1 MPSVMKSIL
10 LLDVGSPLYREF
22 ALASLARQAPV
33 VLAGTSLPGW
43 AKCYVTHWIDIDP
56 EQVDEIA
63 AQIEERGIDLFLVVT
78 YYEFYVEAV
87 ALLSARFGLY
97 GNSLDTARMS
107 RDKRL
112 MRDAFA
118 RHGVSS
124 PTSVLALTDAEI
136 VRVARE
142 IGFPVVIKPRKLAGS
157 IGVVLAQT
165 EQVLQTAIEARQ
177 ASEKQVRTR
186 SAIMEETLVEAY
198 VDGPEISVESVVVNG
213 KVNIVAVT
221 QKRLGPPPYFEE
233 IGHLVSFE
241 PGGQDLPPAVVALVA
256 AAHQALKV
264 QWGITHTE
272 IRLGKDGAKVIE
284 LATRAGGDQILK
296 LVELAS
302 GLDLFKLLVDGLRD
316 VPLDLRPTRHR
327 VAAIDFIYPPH
338 AGVLDKVHAAEV
350 ALPAGV
356 TSQLVVEAAT
366 GRAMNVPPQAFLDRV
381 AFIITQ
387 ADTAQACRAAST
399 AHVRGTRV
407 VLK

>member
-1 MPSVMKSIL
+1 MKHIL
-10 LLDVGSPLYREF
+10 LLDVGNQFYREF

-33 VLAGTSLPGW
+33 ILVGKSLPEW
-43 AKCYVTHWIDIDP
+43 AERYVAHWVDIDP
-56 EQVDEIA
+56 EQIDEIA
-63 AQIEERGIDLFLVVT
+63 TQVETLGIDLLLIVT

-87 ALLSARFGLY
+87 ALLSARFGLR
-97 GNSLDTARMS
+97 GNTLDTARVS

-112 MRDAFA
+112 MREAFA

-124 PTSVLALTDAEI
+124 PTSLLALTNAEI
-136 VRVARE
+136 VAAARA

-157 IGVVLAQT
+157 IGVVLADT
-165 EQVLQTAIEARQ
+165 EQALLAAIAARH
-177 ASEKQVRTR
+177 ASEKQVRTS
-186 SAIMEETLVEAY
+186 SAIMDETLVEAY
-198 VDGPEISVESVVVNG
+198 VDGPEISVESVVAQG
-213 KVNIVAVT
+213 RVNIVAVT
-221 QKRLGPPPYFEE
+221 QKRLGPAPYFEE
-233 IGHLVSFE
+233 VGHLVSFE
-241 PGGQDLPPAVVALVA
+241 PGGQDLPPAVAALVV
-256 AAHQALKV
+256 AAHQALAV

-302 GLDLFKLLVDGLRD
+302 GLDLFKLLVDSFRD

-338 AGVLDKVHAAEV
+338 AGVLVKVHAALP

-356 TSQLVVEAAT
+356 RSQLVVEAAS
-366 GRAMNVPPQAFLDRV
+366 GRTLKLPPDAFLDRA

-387 ADTAQACRAAST
+387 ADTAHECRAAST
-399 AHVRGTRV
+399 ARVRDTEV
-407 VLK
+407 ILK

>member
-1 MPSVMKSIL
+1 MKSIL
-10 LLDVGSPLYREF
+10 LLDVGNQFYREF
-22 ALASLARQAPV
+22 ALASLACKAPV
-33 VLAGTSLPGW
+33 ILVGTSLPEW
-43 AKCYVTHWIDIDP
+43 AKRYVTHWIDIDP

-63 AQIEERGIDLFLVVT
+63 AQVEARGIDLLLVVT

-87 ALLSARFGLY
+87 ALLSARFGLR

-112 MRDAFA
+112 MRKAFV

-124 PTSVLALTDAEI
+124 PASVPALTDAEI
-136 VRVARE
+136 VTAARE

-157 IGVVLAQT
+157 IGVVLADT
-165 EQVLQTAIEARQ
+165 EQALQAAIVARQ
-177 ASEKQVRTR
+177 ASEKQVRIS
-186 SAIMEETLVEAY
+186 SAIMDETLVEAY
-198 VDGPEISVESVVVNG
+198 VDGPEISIESVVVQG
-213 KVNIVAVT
+213 RVSIVAIT
-221 QKRLGPPPYFEE
+221 QKRLGPAPYFEE
-233 IGHLVSFE
+233 IGHQVSFE
-241 PGGQDLPPAVVALVA
+241 QGGQDLPPELVSLVV
-256 AAHQALKV
+256 AAHQALAV

-302 GLDLFKLLVDGLRD
+302 GLDLFKLLVDGFRN
-316 VPLDLRPTRHR
+316 VQLDLRPSRHR

-338 AGVLDKVHAAEV
+338 SGVLDRVHATEV

-356 TSQLVVEAAT
+356 TSQLVVEAAA
-366 GRAMNVPPQAFLDRV
+366 GRALKVPPEAFLDRA

-387 ADTAQACRAAST
+387 ADTANACRAASE
-399 AHVRGTRV
+399 AHVRGTQV

>member
-1 MPSVMKSIL
+1 MKSIL
-10 LLDVGSPLYREF
+10 LLDVGNPLYREF

-33 VLAGTSLPGW
+33 VLVGTSLPEW

-63 AQIEERGIDLFLVVT
+63 AQVEQRGIDLFMVVT

-87 ALLSARFGLY
+87 ALLSARFGLR

-118 RHGVSS
+118 RHDVSS
-124 PTSVLALTDAEI
+124 PVSVLAMTDEEI
-136 VRVARE
+136 VTAARQ

-165 EQVLQTAIEARQ
+165 EQALQAAIKARQ
-177 ASEKQVRTR
+177 ASEKQIRTR
-186 SAIMEETLVEAY
+186 SAIMHETLVETY
-198 VDGPEISVESVVVNG
+198 VDVPEISVESVVVDG
-213 KVNIVAVT
+213 EVNIVAVT

-241 PGGQDLPPAVVALVA
+241 PGGQELPPAVVVLVI
-256 AAHQALKV
+256 AAHRALSV

-302 GLDLFKLLVDGLRD
+302 GLDLFKLLVDGFRG
-316 VPLDLRPTRHR
+316 VPLDLRSTRHR
-327 VAAIDFIYPPH
+327 VAAIDFIYPPR
-338 AGVLDKVHAAEV
+338 AGVLDKIQAAEI
-350 ALPAGV
+350 LQPAGI
-356 TSQLVVEAAT
+356 TSQLVVEAAIGST
-366 GRAMNVPPQAFLDRV
+366 LEVPPQAFLDRA

-387 ADTAQACRAAST
+387 ADTVHACIAAST
-399 AHVRGTRV
+399 AHVRGIQV